1 MTDAA
6 PPVWNIANAVT
17 AARVALVPIFG
28 VVLVA
33 DGGAHQAL
41 RLAAFGIF
49 ALAALSDRLDG
60 YLARSQHLV
69 TDVGKIAD
77 PIADKLLMGTALVCL
92 SLLRELPWW
101 VTIVILVREIGITVL
116 RLALL
121 RQRVIAASPGGKVK
135 TVTQAIAIGLFILPL
150 QDWAGSIRVVAW
162 GVMWL
167 ALVLTVVTGF
177 DYLRRAATMRSE
189 PAPVR

>member
-1 MTDAA
+1 M
-6 PPVWNIANAVT
+6 WNIANAVT

-33 DGGAHQAL
+33 DGGGHQTL

-92 SLLRELPWW
+92 SVLRELPWW
-101 VTIVILVREIGITVL
+101 VTGVILVREIGITVL
-116 RLALL
+116 RLAMLH
-121 RQRVIAASPGGKVK
+121 RRVIAASPGGKVK
-135 TVTQAIAIGLFILPL
+135 TVVQAVAIGLFILPL
-150 QDWAGSIRVVAW
+150 HDWTALRFVAW

-177 DYLRRAATMRSE
+177 DYLRRAAAIQPT
-189 PAPVR
+189 PAEAQ

>member
-6 PPVWNIANAVT
+6 PPVLNIANAVT
-17 AARVALVPIFG
+17 AARVLLVPIFG

-33 DGGAHQAL
+33 DGGANQAL
-41 RLAAFGIF
+41 RLSAFGIF

-92 SLLRELPWW
+92 SALRELPWW
-101 VTIVILVREIGITVL
+101 VTGVILVREIGITVL

-121 RQRVIAASPGGKVK
+121 HRRVIAASAAGKVK

-150 QDWAGSIRVVAW
+150 QDWTATVRVLAW
-162 GVMWL
+162 GVMWVAL
-167 ALVLTVVTGF
+167 ALTVVTGF
-177 DYLRRAATMRSE
+177 DYLWRAAILRSS
-189 PAPVR
+189 PARAQ

>member
-1 MTDAA
+1 M
-6 PPVWNIANAVT
+6 WNIANAVT

-33 DGGAHQAL
+33 DGGGHQSL

-92 SLLRELPWW
+92 SVLRELPWW
-101 VTIVILVREIGITVL
+101 VTGVILVREIGITVL
-116 RLALL
+116 RLAMLH
-121 RQRVIAASPGGKVK
+121 RRVIAPSRGGKVK
-135 TVTQAIAIGLFILPL
+135 TVVQAVAIGLFILPL
-150 QDWAGSIRVVAW
+150 HDWTALRFVAW
-162 GVMWL
+162 GVMWIAL
-167 ALVLTVVTGF
+167 ALTVVTGF
-177 DYLRRAATMRSE
+177 DYLRRAAAMQPT
-189 PAPVR
+189 PAEAQ

>member
-1 MTDAA
+1 MTDTA

-33 DGGAHQAL
+33 DGGGHQSL

-92 SLLRELPWW
+92 SAMRELPWW
-101 VTIVILVREIGITVL
+101 VTGVILVREIGITVL
-116 RLALL
+116 RVAMLH
-121 RQRVIAASPGGKVK
+121 RRVIAASRGGKVK
-135 TVTQAIAIGLFILPL
+135 TVVQAVAIGLFILPL
-150 QDWAGSIRVVAW
+150 HDWTALRFVAW
-162 GVMWL
+162 GVMWI

-177 DYLRRAATMRSE
+177 DYLRRAVATE
-189 PAPVR
+189 PTPAEAQ

>member
-1 MTDAA
+1 VTDAA

-17 AARVALVPIFG
+17 AARVVLVPIFG
-28 VVLVA
+28 IVLVA
-33 DGGAHQAL
+33 DGGGHQTL

-77 PIADKLLMGTALVCL
+77 PIADKLLMGTALVAL
-92 SLLRELPWW
+92 SVMRELPWW
-101 VTIVILVREIGITVL
+101 VTVVILVREIGITVL
-116 RLALL
+116 RLSMLH
-121 RQRVIAASPGGKVK
+121 RRVIAASTGGKLK
-135 TVTQAIAIGLFILPL
+135 TVVQAVAIGLFILPL
-150 QDWAGSIRVVAW
+150 HEWTALRFVAW

-167 ALVLTVVTGF
+167 AIVLTMVTGF
-177 DYLRRAATMRSE
+177 DYLRRAAAIQST
-189 PAPVR
+189 PAEVQ